1 MVKAD
6 IDLILV
12 FQTVC
17 FSGYITDADMNK
29 YEELCYN
36 FFLSDLTNRS
46 FSRFKY

>member
-29 YEELCYN
+29 YERIVLQ